1 MYKFK
6 GSIVALVTPMES
18 DGSIAWQSLF
28 DLIDWHVESGTS
40 GLVLVGTTGESA
52 TIDVAE
58 HVQIIEQ
65 SSKHAKERI
74 PIIAGTGAN
83 STKEAI
89 YLTSAAKK
97 AGADATLLV
106 TPYYNKPTQSGLIAH
121 YLEIANEVEIPQILY
136 NVPSRTGCDLLP
148 ETVFKLSTHKNII
161 GLKEATGDL
170 GRLDILKE
178 GLNEQIAD
186 ESFLLYS
193 GDDPTSTEFILKG
206 GSGTISVTANVVP
219 GLISEICTLALL
231 GDREKAILLNSR
243 LEKLNALLFI
253 ESNPIPVKWILNRL
267 GRVPEGLRLPL
278 TTLDEKYYDQMEL
291 LLSELS
297 LLN

>member
-1 MYKFK
+1 MYKLK
-6 GSIVALVTPMES
+6 GSIVALVTPMEL

-52 TIDVAE
+52 TIDVTE

-65 SSKHAKERI
+65 SSRHAKERI

-97 AGADATLLV
+97 VGADAVLLV

-170 GRLDILKE
+170 GRLDTLKE

-193 GDDPTSTEFILKG
+193 GDDPTSMEFILNG

-278 TTLDEKYYDQMEL
+278 TTLNEKYYDQMEL
-291 LLSELS
+291 LISELS

>member
-1 MYKFK
+1 MYKLK
-6 GSIVALVTPMES
+6 GSIVALVTPMEL

-40 GLVLVGTTGESA
+40 ALVLVGTTGESA
-52 TIDVAE
+52 TLDVAE

-65 SSKHAKERI
+65 SSRHAKDRI

-97 AGADATLLV
+97 VGADAVLLV

-148 ETVFKLSTHKNII
+148 ETVFKLSTHKTII
-161 GLKEATGDL
+161 GLKEATRDL
-170 GRLDILKE
+170 ARLDILKE
-178 GLNEQIAD
+178 GLKEQIAD

-193 GDDPTSTEFILKG
+193 GDDPTSTEFILNG

-243 LEKLNALLFI
+243 LEKLNSLLFI

-278 TTLDEKYYDQMEL
+278 TTLNEKYYDQMEL
-291 LLSELS
+291 LLNELS